1 MENNKV
7 TFSID
12 NDLISSAIEKQINE
26 YLSAGKTDKDSL
38 ILSIV
43 QQILNARTTYGRGY
57 SFSGNG
63 ETFFDGELR
72 YKLTGIVSDTIKN
85 VLEKNSSVLKTIIEK
100 EITAN
105 LHNIADYLVDS
116 VINKDKTP
124 IRVVV
129 NTGIHNFTK

>member
-26 YLSAGKTDKDSL
+26 YLSAGNTNKNSL

-43 QQILNARTTYGRGY
+43 QQILNARTTYGCGY

-116 VINKDKTP
+116 VINKDKAP
-124 IRVVV
+124 IRVNVSIGTS
-129 NTGIHNFTK
+129 NSIK